1 MGKTLMHSKNFR
13 EAEKRSKQRR
23 SHELESLHQQAS
35 SAFAEGR
42 IGEYVEDIPGWP
54 WFAAVFG
61 ELEMTVAYY
70 PTDNDYV
77 VMTFEQRTILRSSAD
92 TGLGP
97 VLTFL
102 LRLYSAQV
110 TSQLECV

>member
-1 MGKTLMHSKNFR
+1 
-13 EAEKRSKQRR
+13 
-23 SHELESLHQQAS
+23 
-35 SAFAEGR
+35 
-42 IGEYVEDIPGWP
+42 
-54 WFAAVFG
+54 
-61 ELEMTVAYY
+61 MTVAYY